1 MISFSFFHFDF
12 LMTEMTR
19 MPNMHSESRF
29 VVRYRN
35 KIDIIFSRVVL
46 NANEI
51 KSETSLF
58 AEIEIVTQFDTL

>member
-1 MISFSFFHFDF
+1 
-12 LMTEMTR
+12 MTR
-19 MPNMHSESRF
+19 MPNVHSESRF